1 MVPIV
6 GKPHRLS
13 FIQHRA
19 RMRVCLN
26 FLAISICQRLCWC
39 VGMFDVKITC
49 QKKIHAAANR
59 TAARYQ
65 ESLNDD
71 KCESSHMISFQTSW
85 ERYTNIITK
94 HTHHHHRHQHQHQH
108 QVVYFMCVRPMNE
121 KPKRIKKHTE
131 HRCTDG
137 WMDEWL
143 EQHDQQSKAKQS
155 NERDRNSI

>member
-13 FIQHRA
+13 FIQHLVSEFSGHFHMPA
-19 RMRVCLN
+19 LMLMRWHVRLWNHMSEENACGGKSHSS
-26 FLAISICQRLCWC
+26 AISRISEWWQMRIIPHDKFSDKL
-39 VGMFDVKITC
+39 G
-49 QKKIHAAANR
+49 KIHEQN
-59 TAARYQ
+59 
-65 ESLNDD
+65 
-71 KCESSHMISFQTSW
+71 
-85 ERYTNIITK
+85 ITK
-94 HTHHHHRHQHQHQH
+94 HTHHHHRHQHQH